1 MEPVTPGEEH
11 HWIQCQCRLCSPDPA
26 YRCQVRIRD
35 VMFAFRAALSG
46 DWRPRCEDCAPPLDP
61 SYFGTE
67 ETRTLN
73 PSRSRSRSR
82 GRGVGEATETGST
95 WRPEETR
102 TRSRSRS
109 RNLCGICHTAGP
121 AQQQEAKFA
130 NDTQERGGQRQRSFR
145 FPSQGSV
152 DTPDQASPAARRSS
166 ALQRAD
172 LAHAETL
179 RVLGKIRADR
189 DKRERATKKKTKRV
203 VAQLEAAVAEAHLR
217 EQCAE
222 ARARAAAKLMHTA
235 IEVHAEAEQEAVD
248 CHAQVEIFAGE
259 PAQARKIARALPRW
273 EPTEDEAS
281 LSGPNEEAAVA
292 EAHVREQCAEA
303 GSETEGCADPH
314 DDPLYDPN
322 TGIFR
327 GLPAG
332 YMAIRHG
339 RGGEGRSSAEA
350 HVRKQCAEAG
360 ARATATVMHA
370 ALKVH
375 AEAEQEVV
383 DCQAQIEIFDG
394 SLAQARKTAP
404 ALAR

>member
-1 MEPVTPGEEH
+1 M
-11 HWIQCQCRLCSPDPA
+11 
-26 YRCQVRIRD
+26 
-35 VMFAFRAALSG
+35 
-46 DWRPRCEDCAPPLDP
+46 
-61 SYFGTE
+61 
-67 ETRTLN
+67 
-73 PSRSRSRSR
+73 
-82 GRGVGEATETGST
+82 
-95 WRPEETR
+95 
-102 TRSRSRS
+102 
-109 RNLCGICHTAGP
+109 
-121 AQQQEAKFA
+121 
-130 NDTQERGGQRQRSFR
+130 
-145 FPSQGSV
+145 
-152 DTPDQASPAARRSS
+152 
-166 ALQRAD
+166 
-172 LAHAETL
+172 
-179 RVLGKIRADR
+179 
-189 DKRERATKKKTKRV
+189 
-203 VAQLEAAVAEAHLR
+203 
-217 EQCAE
+217 
-222 ARARAAAKLMHTA
+222 
-235 IEVHAEAEQEAVD
+235 D
-248 CHAQVEIFAGE
+248 CHAQIEIFAGE

-281 LSGPNEEAAVA
+281 LSDPNEEAAVA

-370 ALKVH
+370 AIKVH

-383 DCQAQIEIFDG
+383 DCHAQVEIFDG
-394 SLAQARKTAP
+394 ELAQARKTAR